1 MCSGVRLSVAIFT
14 LLLTAFSASARA
26 DAFADARAVYDKG
39 DLATART
46 LFEPLAEQGDR
57 EAQTMMGHLMGK
69 APHFDQAAS
78 ATWYR
83 KAATQ
88 GEAVAQFHIAFIALA
103 YDTTEALDWFRKSAD
118 QDYAISQWMIASML
132 MMKTK
137 DVPNEEAFK
146 WMRRS
151 ADFENESGPAEN
163 LAKWY
168 GLGSGVEKNLEEA
181 YFWAK
186 FAGKTVLAWKH
197 PERKEKRLAALAANE
212 HAPTKLAPQL
222 TTEKKAEIDRRVA
235 AWKPKKRPIF
245 RTESAKP
252 GEASLGS
259 P

>member
-1 MCSGVRLSVAIFT
+1 MRFIAFFALVII
-14 LLLTAFSASARA
+14 TAATARA

-39 DLATART
+39 DLAAAHA
-46 LFEPLAEQGDR
+46 LFKPLAESGDR

-69 APHFDQAAS
+69 APFFDHVAS

-88 GEAVAQFHIAFIALA
+88 GEAVAQFRIAFIALA
-103 YDTTEALDWFRKSAD
+103 YDTNEALDWFRKSAD
-118 QDYAISQWMIASML
+118 QDYAISQWMIASLL
-132 MMKTK
+132 MRNTK

-151 ADFENESGPAEN
+151 ADFENESGPAQN

-168 GLGSGVEKNLEEA
+168 ATGSGVEKNLEEA

-186 FAGKTVLAWKH
+186 IAEKAVLEWKH
-197 PERKEKRLAALAANE
+197 PDRKAKRLAALAADE
-212 HAPTKLAPQL
+212 YAHAKLAPQL
-222 TTEKKAEIDRRVA
+222 APEKKTEIDRRAA
-235 AWKPKKRPIF
+235 AWKPKQRPTF
-245 RTESAKP
+245 RTESARP
-252 GEASLGS
+252 GEQSLGS